1 MGSGHG
7 SLTGSGDGSL
17 GGSLGSNSGS
27 GDEDEEEDESR
38 VAVALSP
45 MLGGAIWTTAS
56 AACRSMISSTCCTF
70 NRLVHVNTKVN
81 R

>member
-27 GDEDEEEDESR
+27 GDEDEEDESR

-56 AACRSMISSTCCTF
+56 AACRSMISSTCRTF
-70 NRLVHVNTKVN
+70 NRLEPVNTKVN